1 MNSKAEDF
9 VQQGMQKAKKN
20 DLQGESTDLFKA
32 VDLLQKQGKIQE
44 DQQILEIIKQLR
56 SHGY

>member
-20 DLQGESTDLFKA
+20 DLQGASTDLFKA
-32 VDLLQKQGKIQE
+32 VDLLQKQRKIQE
-44 DQQILEIIKQLR
+44 DQQILEIIKQLQLR
-56 SHGY
+56 NY